1 MTKEFMTSGVCT
13 PQINVTVENGIL
25 TKIEMP
31 RRGCDGNLKGITN
44 LITGMPAEK
53 VVELLEGVT
62 CGPRP
67 TSCPDQIAQAIKACL
82 AEMGE

>member
-1 MTKEFMTSGVCT
+1 MTKEYITSGVCT
-13 PQINVTVENGIL
+13 PQINVTIENGIL
-25 TKIEMP
+25 TNIEMP

-44 LITGMPAEK
+44 LVTGMPAAK

-67 TSCPDQIAQAIKACL
+67 TSCPDQIAKAIKACL

>member
-1 MTKEFMTSGVCT
+1 MTSGVCT
-13 PQINVTVENGIL
+13 PQINVTVEDGIL

-44 LITGMPAEK
+44 LITGMPALK

-67 TSCPDQIAQAIKACL
+67 TSCPDQIAKAIKACL
-82 AEMGE
+82 AEMAE

>member
-1 MTKEFMTSGVCT
+1 MTKVFMTSGVCT
-13 PQINVTVENGIL
+13 PRIDVTIEDGIL

-44 LITGMPAEK
+44 LITGMPAAK

-67 TSCPDQIAQAIKACL
+67 TSCPDQIAQAIKAAL
-82 AEMGE
+82 AEMQE